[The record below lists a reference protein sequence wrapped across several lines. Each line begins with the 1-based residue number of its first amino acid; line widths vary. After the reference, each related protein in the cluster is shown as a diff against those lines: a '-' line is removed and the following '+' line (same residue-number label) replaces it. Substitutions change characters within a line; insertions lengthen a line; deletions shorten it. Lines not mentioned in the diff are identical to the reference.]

1 MCLVSPTL
9 TSAHTPS
16 DQEKP
21 WPVPEFTIM
30 PIGRWSSDAFLQ
42 YICRQVLQFSAGV
55 SKCMISTQS
64 QDFFTLPE
72 FDPEHPHTQAH
83 QTNFQYSPQQNAF
96 HSRPCIRI
104 PPPMVQTLN
113 LRNIPLHIT
122 PKTRPI
128 TSTITSWRDS
138 WPRFWDQVIHG
149 MKIPTPKHC
158 LHITRLLDYCY
169 TIREQKAREWTG
181 FELCLSG
188 VLI

>member
-1 MCLVSPTL
+1 VPFWLPSSKQQPNVLAKMCLVSPTL

-104 PPPMVQTLN
+104 PPPMVAHHSQNPAHHLNNNIMARFLASVLGPSDSRNENSHTQTL
-113 LRNIPLHIT
+113 
-122 PKTRPI
+122 
-128 TSTITSWRDS
+128 
-138 WPRFWDQVIHG
+138 
-149 MKIPTPKHC
+149 PTH
-158 LHITRLLDYCY
+158 H
-169 TIREQKAREWTG
+169 
-181 FELCLSG
+181 
-188 VLI
+188 